1 MIPNGLWEA
10 KRRIALEHG
19 HRLSLNL
26 ATAYFPL
33 PTLIHAATLPQPDSR
48 WELAHKML
56 SSSQA
61 AFAMEPET
69 AHRRYGTIRRIEHVE
84 SYSNTTRRHRKEEIA
99 LTAGFTNRWHLND
112 QEAPRETKTRGEK
125 RQQGALPLRDSKLP
139 LK

>member
-1 MIPNGLWEA
+1 MISNGLREA

-56 SSSQA
+56 SSSSQA

-69 AHRRYGTIRRIEHVE
+69 AHRRYGTIRRIR
-84 SYSNTTRRHRKEEIA
+84 TRRELFKY
-99 LTAGFTNRWHLND
+99 N
-112 QEAPRETKTRGEK
+112 
-125 RQQGALPLRDSKLP
+125 
-139 LK
+139 